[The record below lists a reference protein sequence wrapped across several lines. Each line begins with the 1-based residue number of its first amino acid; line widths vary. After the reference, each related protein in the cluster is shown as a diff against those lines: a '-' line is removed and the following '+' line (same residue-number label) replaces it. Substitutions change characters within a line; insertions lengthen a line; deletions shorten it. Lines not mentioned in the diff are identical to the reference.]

1 MSFYFSFRTATAKRK
16 EISSC
21 VLKNNALNRAPCE
34 DEEEDGVMT
43 DPEFDD
49 IYSSMIEQPINMHT
63 IAVCAAATKLASLL
77 GCKLT
82 PEEAR
87 SVKTLKMVSST
98 VTSLCERLLNN
109 SSAEH

>member
-82 PEEAR
+82 PEEAG
-87 SVKTLKMVSST
+87 SIKTLKVVSST
-98 VTSLCERLLNN
+98 VTSLCKKLLNN